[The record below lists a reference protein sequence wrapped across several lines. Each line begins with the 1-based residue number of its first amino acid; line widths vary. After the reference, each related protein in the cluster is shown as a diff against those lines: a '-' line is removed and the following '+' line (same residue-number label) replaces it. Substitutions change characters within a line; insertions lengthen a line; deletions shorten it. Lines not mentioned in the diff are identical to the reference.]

1 MNGYWGPSGVP
12 SARRRGVFKRLI
24 VATAIV
30 ASAANV
36 AMPTMAVA
44 APQSAPSAAAQST
57 DIDKGN
63 AAAVLKIVAG
73 PDLLILSDR
82 GFVAAMYYAA
92 DDIDKQHPLEPEH
105 QKLKETAIAAL
116 AADGEAASTQWI
128 KVGIHDA
135 HREDE
140 KIVTERRQQQEQER
154 AAKALAASTLSIPVD
169 NTVLAKSVFDF
180 IVHLDLNADGYKD
193 MAVKEAARAALRGTA
208 DDQWRFL
215 TVGLFVEHKKDVD
228 RVIQDDATKDE
239 AAKAAERAKA
249 AKANAVSHTLG
260 SVPQTRLEYLINL
273 KDRDFVVEIWKAVPR
288 DTEVHGAAEDAV
300 GSLDPADWTFFINQG
315 AEEAHL
321 RDIVNELNKRDQE
334 YIRQI
339 TELRTR
345 AANQLIRPAL
355 VAAADAALAAK
366 RSDREKFLRSGQYEN
381 LVQAL
386 RVDAYSGIDVYLT
399 DRNGDVV
406 LEQWQPGNRPE
417 AQWRIEPGLSNPEC
431 FSFQSVSRP
440 NHYLRWRSGSSS
452 AANAA
457 VIPPQSQRVSAYV
470 DPSDGSNAFKGDAT
484 WCVRGDAASV
494 AIRPSRSSSKYLFV
508 TGAIDDNFYATPP
521 KWHAEAPQAPHPID
535 RRYAAEKPLRD
546 KLGKPVGDF
555 VPGGTANGVTLGHRV
570 YDNGRLYLTAGND
583 ETNQRIAVQVVYNGP
598 ILDKLLALGG
608 PAGVGG
614 AMTDQ
619 VPAKDGNGQVLRVV
633 KPTMGGQN
641 LHIVW
646 SASTG
651 AHIVFGMIGEI
662 WAASGGE
669 TGPYGYPLADEATVS
684 GTNVRHSRFATGT
697 IYYVPGSAIR
707 QVKGE
712 IHRKFAAMG
721 FEAGMGYPAADAG
734 TFGPDGSPMQRFTAG
749 SIYLTRNGTV
759 AINGDI
765 HRKFAE
771 YGYETGA
778 LGYPTGDIRTTSDG
792 VGKVADFSI
801 GSSSIYWHPSTGARM
816 VFGNISLKYKTMGAE
831 RSYLGYPKSDE
842 TGLPLGKRSVFQN
855 GRIDWS
861 SENGGTTAYRVAAVP
876 HNTVE
881 LKGAK
886 SGRCIQTA
894 GLIGEGALNDLA
906 GMELWDCVGGVK
918 QLWDVTHLGNNV
930 YALKNRHSGK
940 CLDLRYGELHNGNPI
955 VQYQCHYGTT
965 QQWEFTTTA
974 DGSVAL
980 RTVHSAKIVEAA
992 GAQDPNATGVVQQV
1006 DSGQSHQRWT
1016 VNPR

>member
-1 MNGYWGPSGVP
+1 M
-12 SARRRGVFKRLI
+12 KRLI

-30 ASAANV
+30 ATTAGVVTPA
-36 AMPTMAVA
+36 TAVA
-44 APQSAPSAAAQST
+44 APPSAPAAAAQST

-73 PDLLILSDR
+73 PDLLVLSDR

-140 KIVTERRQQQEQER
+140 KIVTDRRQQQEQER

-169 NTVLAKSVFDF
+169 NTVLAKSIFDF
-180 IVHLDLNADGYKD
+180 IVHLELNADGYKD
-193 MAVKEAARAALRGTA
+193 MAVKEAARTALRGTA

-215 TVGLFVEHKKDVD
+215 TVVVFAEHKKDVD

-260 SVPQTRLEYLINL
+260 SVPTARLEYLINL

-366 RSDREKFLRSGQYEN
+366 RSDREKFLRTGQYEN
-381 LVQAL
+381 LVQTL
-386 RVDAYSGIDVYLT
+386 RVDAYSGVDVYLT

-440 NHYLRWRSGSSS
+440 NHYLRWRSGASS

-457 VIPPQSQRVSAYV
+457 FIPPQSKRVTAYV
-470 DPSDGSNAFKGDAT
+470 DPTDGSNAFKGDAT
-484 WCVRGDAASV
+484 WCVRGDASSV
-494 AIRPSRSSSKYLFV
+494 SIRPSRSSGKYLFV
-508 TGAIDDNFYATPP
+508 TGAIDDDYYAVAPE
-521 KWHAEAPQAPHPID
+521 WHAEAPQAPHPVD
-535 RRYAAEKPLRD
+535 RRYAAEQPLRD
-546 KLGKPVGDF
+546 KLGKPIGDF
-555 VPGGTANGVTLGHRV
+555 VPEGTSNGVGLGHRV
-570 YDNGRLYLTAGND
+570 YEKGRLYLTAGD
-583 ETNQRIAVQVVYNGP
+583 DGTNQRIAVQAVYNGP
-598 ILDKLLALGG
+598 VLDKLLALGG

-619 VPAKDGNGQVLRVV
+619 VPAKDGNGQVLRIV
-633 KPTMGGQN
+633 KPTMGGEN

-651 AHIVFGMIGEI
+651 AHIVFGLIGEI
-662 WAASGGE
+662 WANSGGE
-669 TGPYGYPLADEATVS
+669 TGPYGYPLTDEGTVS
-684 GTNVRHSRFATGT
+684 GTNVRYSRFATGT
-697 IYYVPGSAIR
+697 VYYVPGSAIR

-721 FEAGMGYPAADAG
+721 FEAGMGYPVADAG
-734 TFGPDGSPMQRFTAG
+734 TYGQDNSPMQRFTAG
-749 SIYLTRNGTV
+749 SVYITRNGTV

-771 YGYETGA
+771 YGYETGS
-778 LGYPTGDIRTTSDG
+778 LGYPTSDIRSASDG
-792 VGKVADFSI
+792 VGKVADFAV
-801 GSSSIYWHPSTGARM
+801 GSGSIYWHPSTGARL
-816 VFGNISLKYKTMGAE
+816 VYGNISLKYKAMGAE

-842 TGLPLGKRSVFQN
+842 TGLPMGKRSVFQN

-861 SENGGTTAYRVAAVP
+861 SENGGTIAYRVAAVP
-876 HNTVE
+876 HNTVD
-881 LKGAK
+881 LRGAK

-930 YALKNRHSGK
+930 YTLKNRHSGK
-940 CLDLRYGELHNGNPI
+940 CLDLRYGELHNGNAI
-955 VQYQCHYGTT
+955 VQYQCHNGTT

-980 RTVHSAKIVEAA
+980 RSVHSAKIVEAA
-992 GAQDPNATGVVQQV
+992 GAQDPNATAVVQQV
-1006 DSGQSHQRWT
+1006 DSGQAHQRWT
-1016 VNPR
+1016 VYPY

>member
-1 MNGYWGPSGVP
+1 MP
-12 SARRRGVFKRLI
+12 
-24 VATAIV
+24 AT
-30 ASAANV
+30 
-36 AMPTMAVA
+36 AVA
-44 APQSAPSAAAQST
+44 APQAASAAAALST
-57 DIDKGN
+57 DIEKGS

-92 DDIDKQHPLEPEH
+92 DDLDKPHPLEPEH
-105 QKLKETAIAAL
+105 QKLKATAIAAL

-128 KVGIHDA
+128 KTGIHDA

-140 KIVTERRQQQEQER
+140 RINTDRRQQQEQER
-154 AAKALAASTLSIPVD
+154 TAKALAASTLSIPAD
-169 NTVLAKSVFDF
+169 NTVLAKSIFDF

-215 TVGLFVEHKKDVD
+215 TVVLFVEHKKDVD
-228 RVIQDDATKDE
+228 RVIQDDTTKDE
-239 AAKAAERAKA
+239 ERKAADRARA

-273 KDRDFVVEIWKAVPR
+273 KDRDFVVEIWKGVPR

-300 GSLDPADWTFFINQG
+300 SSLDPADWTFFINQG

-321 RDIVNELNKRDQE
+321 RDIVNDLAKRDQE

-355 VAAADAALAAK
+355 VAAADVALAG
-366 RSDREKFLRSGQYEN
+366 RMSDRGTFLRSGQYEH
-381 LVQAL
+381 LVQTL
-386 RVDAYSGIDVYLT
+386 RVDAHSGLDVYLT
-399 DRNGDVV
+399 DRNGDAV

-417 AQWRIEPGLSNPEC
+417 VKWKIEPGLSNPEC

-440 NHYLRWRSGSSS
+440 NHYLRWRSGASS
-452 AANAA
+452 AANTA
-457 VIPPQSQRVSAYV
+457 VVPPQSQRVKAYV
-470 DPSDGSNAFKGDAT
+470 DPTDGSTAFKGDAT
-484 WCVRGDAASV
+484 WCVRGDASSV
-494 AIRPSRSSSKYLFV
+494 SIRPSRSSGKYLFV
-508 TGAIDDNFYATPP
+508 TGAIDDDYYAVAT
-521 KWHAEAPQAPHPID
+521 KWHAEAPQALHPID

-546 KLGKPVGDF
+546 KLGSPVGDF
-555 VPGGTANGVTLGHRV
+555 VPEGTSNGVSLGHRV
-570 YDNGRLYLTAGND
+570 YEKGRLYLTAGND
-583 ETNQRIAVQVVYNGP
+583 GTSQRIAVQVVYNGP
-598 ILDKLLALGG
+598 ILDKLVALGG
-608 PAGVGG
+608 PAKVGG

-619 VPAKDGNGQVLRVV
+619 VPTKDNNGQVLRIV

-651 AHIVFGMIGEI
+651 AHIVFGLIGEI
-662 WAASGGE
+662 WATSGGE
-669 TGPYGYPLADEATVS
+669 TGPYGYPVNDEGTVS
-684 GTNVRHSRFATGT
+684 GTNFRYSRFVAGT
-697 IYYVPGSAIR
+697 IYYLPGSAIR

-721 FEAGMGYPAADAG
+721 FEAGMGTPAADAG

-749 SIYLTRNGTV
+749 SVYLTRNGTV

-771 YGYETGA
+771 YGYETGS
-778 LGYPTGDIRTTSDG
+778 LGHPTSDIRSTSDG
-792 VGKVADFSI
+792 AGKVADFAV
-801 GSSSIYWHPSTGARM
+801 GSGSIYWHPSTGARLIY
-816 VFGNISLKYKTMGAE
+816 GNISLKYKAMGAE
-831 RSYLGYPKSDE
+831 RSYLGYPKADE

-861 SENGGTTAYRVAAVP
+861 SENNVSVAYRLAAVP
-876 HNTVE
+876 HSTIE
-881 LKGAK
+881 LKGAQ

-894 GLIGEGALNDLA
+894 GLIGEAALNDLA

-918 QLWDVTHLGNNV
+918 QIWDVTHLGNNV

-940 CLDLRYGELHNGNPI
+940 CLDLRYGELHNGNSI
-955 VQYQCHYGTT
+955 VQYQCHNGTT

-974 DGSVAL
+974 DATVAI
-980 RTVHSAKIVEAA
+980 RSVHSAKIVETADA
-992 GAQDPNATGVVQQV
+992 KDPNATAVVQQA
-1006 DSGQSHQRWT
+1006 DRGLAHQRWT

>member
-1 MNGYWGPSGVP
+1 M
-12 SARRRGVFKRLI
+12 I